1 MDHLP
6 NFKYKSEPYP
16 RVPLLSSQ
24 PYDGLEFDG
33 YQTRRGFLLTPLYNR
48 DFSQKPREE
57 TADFLQTW
65 LFYGAIREL
74 LTVDEPPDLSL
85 FIEMDDYGFRAST
98 RHLERLISAWAVKIE
113 ALAKKSVEECRAQLT
128 RVGVALNTINKIYH
142 NLLIVPDSPLPWE
155 VTLSFGVLGCTMD
168 HALKDIF
175 NLGRG
180 RTWGLDSLAATRMAA
195 AGWCPRDVAVA
206 QEFLSELPMFCASF
220 MERRTVPFDHWN
232 CSSATCL
239 LNNIDEKTYVT
250 QHRTQGCRCHMV
262 GVDQS
267 EVHRIIE
274 KGGIPVIW
282 ITNSGVDAYG
292 SPMLDVK
299 LKNGGLVMNSYIA
312 ISHVWSDGL
321 GNPHANTLPLCQL
334 QSLYDRLV
342 DMSWNETLH
351 VLNTT
356 GQDIEYNGQTEKK
369 IIEGIGKAFKFMA
382 PGLKRVVDPIREY
395 RKKPLAIWLDTFCVP
410 LGGHNRKLAIANMA
424 KIYSTAHMT
433 IVLDSE
439 LQALEA
445 KGCLDEELAMHIGL
459 SGWQRRAWTFQEGA
473 LSTQWLRF
481 LFRDGP
487 AQLPL
492 WKKENPDQSIAL
504 GYTMPGFVDGME
516 RMQGKGLNLITKR
529 LDGSPHYSRP
539 DVPKSRLE
547 EMERNKFT
555 FALQSYTLEE
565 TKKFFI
571 GMKLMWSGTHIY
583 SHPDVLAT
591 RIIAIWETM
600 RLRATSKESDKFICF
615 AIMCALSGSQRQH
628 LPALF
633 SEDEHVRMRRWV
645 QLQSIVPS
653 GLLFIPGQRY
663 DEPGFRWIPMGVYRE
678 PLVDDEYAER
688 ESEAEGGALLFSKPG
703 WIMDDAPVR
712 CLQDGM
718 FVVSDS
724 VTSLRYTVEQID
736 APSKSSSFALVQ
748 GEAMAV
754 ILMCRVGE
762 RPPEEG
768 DNIKE
773 LGALLRSVS
782 QTPSRIRGD
791 FVCRVRVG
799 LCIESEGQSSAAPVP
814 GRTIYGSQKWILG

>member
-16 RVPLLSSQ
+16 RVPLLSTK

-33 YQTRRGFLLTPLYNR
+33 YQTRCGFLLTPLYNR

-65 LFYGAIREL
+65 LFYGAIREM
-74 LTVDEPPDLSL
+74 LTVDEPPDLGL

-98 RHLERLISAWAVKIE
+98 RHLERFISAWAVKIE

-128 RVGVALNTINKIYH
+128 KVGVALNTINRIYH
-142 NLLIVPDSPLPWE
+142 NLLVVPESPLPWA
-155 VTLSFGVLGCTMD
+155 VTLSLGVLGCTMD
-168 HALKDIF
+168 HALKSIF

-180 RTWGLDSLAATRMAA
+180 RVWGLDSIAATRMAA
-195 AGWCPRDVAVA
+195 AGWCPRDVSVA
-206 QEFLSELPMFCASF
+206 GEFLSELPMFCASF

-232 CSSATCL
+232 CTGATCL

-250 QHRTQGCRCHMV
+250 QHRTRGCRCHMV
-262 GVDQS
+262 GIDQN
-267 EVHRIIE
+267 EVHRILE
-274 KGGIPVIW
+274 KGGIPVVW
-282 ITNSGVDAYG
+282 LTSSGVDANG
-292 SPMLDVK
+292 APMLDVK
-299 LKNGGLVMNSYIA
+299 VKGGGLVMNNYIA

-321 GNPHANTLPLCQL
+321 GNPHANSLPLCQL
-334 QSLYDRLV
+334 QSLYDRIV

-351 VLNTT
+351 AMNTM
-356 GQDIEYNGQTEKK
+356 GDDFEYNGQTEKK
-369 IIEGIGKAFKFMA
+369 MIEGMGKAFKFIA
-382 PGLKRVVDPIREY
+382 PGLKRVVDPIRQY

-410 LGGHNRKLAIANMA
+410 LDARYRKMAIANMA
-424 KIYSTAHMT
+424 MTYSSAHMT

-445 KGCLDEELAMHIGL
+445 KGCLDEELAIHIGL

-481 LFRDGP
+481 LCKDGP
-487 AQLPL
+487 AELPL
-492 WKKENPDQSIAL
+492 WKNELPDQSVSL
-504 GYTMPGFVDGME
+504 GYTMPSFMNGLE
-516 RMQGKGLNLITKR
+516 RMQTKSYSYIAKKGNVAAHNSMPEI
-529 LDGSPHYSRP
+529 
-539 DVPKSRLE
+539 PKSRLE

-555 FALQSYTLEE
+555 FSLRAYTLEE
-565 TKKFFI
+565 TKKFFW
-571 GMKLMWSGTHIY
+571 GMKLMWSEFNLFA
-583 SHPDVLAT
+583 HPSILAA
-591 RIIAIWETM
+591 RIVAIWETM

-615 AIMCALSGSQRQH
+615 AIMCSMSNSQRQH
-628 LPALF
+628 LPQLF
-633 SEDEHVRMRRWV
+633 SLDEPSRMKAWV
-645 QLQSIVPS
+645 QLQKLVPS
-653 GLLFIPGQRY
+653 GLLFIPGERY
-663 DEPGFRWIPMGVYRE
+663 DEPGFRWLPRGVYRE

-703 WIMDDAPVR
+703 WIVDDAPSR
-712 CLQDGM
+712 CLQEGT
-718 FVVSDS
+718 FVISDS
-724 VTSLRYTVEQID
+724 TTNLRYTVEQVD
-736 APSKSSSFALVQ
+736 APSKPANFALGQ

-773 LGALLRSVS
+773 MGALLRCVS

-791 FVCRVRVG
+791 FVCRVKVG
-799 LCIESEGQSSAAPVP
+799 LCIEDAGLPSAVP
-814 GRTIYGSQKWILG
+814 GRTIYGSQKWILS